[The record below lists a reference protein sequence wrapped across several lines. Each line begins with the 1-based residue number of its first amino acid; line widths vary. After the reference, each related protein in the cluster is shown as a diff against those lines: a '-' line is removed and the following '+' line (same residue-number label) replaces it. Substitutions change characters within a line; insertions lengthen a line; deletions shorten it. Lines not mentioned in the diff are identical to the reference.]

1 MQVPSFI
8 RSFKCFM
15 SRIDIPGVV
24 VSNDFK
30 TFQSTEVKRFMLQ
43 DQIIL
48 KSILPA
54 SPWNGGFYKWLV
66 RSVKISIG
74 KMIFILWRCRIFA
87 LWCRSGNQFTT
98 ISLCQWRW
106 FKWITHN
113 NFSENITKIFQKI
126 WKAYHV
132 ESNICKH

>member
-1 MQVPSFI
+1 
-8 RSFKCFM
+8 M

-54 SPWNGGFYKWLV
+54 SPWNGGFYK
-66 RSVKISIG
+66 
-74 KMIFILWRCRIFA
+74 
-87 LWCRSGNQFTT
+87 
-98 ISLCQWRW
+98 
-106 FKWITHN
+106 
-113 NFSENITKIFQKI
+113 
-126 WKAYHV
+126 
-132 ESNICKH
+132 